1 MKIDTLVRRIKK
13 DWNVDKYPEDWNF
26 VIKEDEKIKA
36 KATPEFLKDH
46 RGLIFKNS
54 KEVNKIFL
62 TCFPSNYVLR
72 EIARNRNNNDVLLIS
87 HHPFDWNG
95 IDMGFIRYSDKEYRL
110 MEDRGIS
117 VMFMH
122 VPWDATRNDKDRVS
136 TGWGT
141 AKKLGMKVKGDFF
154 NYHGANCALYG
165 TLPVKT
171 MTSLEEHIKNR
182 LGNKKLNV
190 FRYGSDEVGLVGFV
204 PGGGNG
210 PDEME
215 EAHKLGVNTYLTGC
229 TNKSNHPYAVA
240 KSKEFLDL
248 AKEYKINVIGAS
260 HYLTEKW
267 AMQYSVPYFRKFKM
281 PVKFIEDLDQMKKLD

>member
-1 MKIDTLVRRIKK
+1 MKLDSLVRRIKK
-13 DWNVDKYPEDWNF
+13 DWNVDKYPEDWSF
-26 VIKEDEKIKA
+26 VMEGDEKLEA

-46 RGLIFKNS
+46 RGLIFNNS

-72 EIARNRNNNDVLLIS
+72 EIAKKNKDVLLIS

-95 IDMGFIRYSDKEYRL
+95 NEMGFIRYGDKEYRL

-122 VPWDATRNDKDRVS
+122 VPWDAVRNDKDRVS
-136 TGWGT
+136 TAWGS
-141 AKKLGMKVKGDFF
+141 AKKLNMNVKGKFQE
-154 NYHGANCALYG
+154 YHGATVSLYG

-171 MTSLEEHIKNR
+171 MDNLEKYIKNR

-190 FRYGSDEVGLVGFV
+190 FRYGSEEVGLVGFV

-210 PDEME
+210 PQEIE
-215 EAHKLGVNTYLTGC
+215 EAHEVGVNTYITGC
-229 TNKSNHPYAVA
+229 TNKCKHPYSVA

-267 AMQYSVPYFRKFKM
+267 AMQQSVPYFRKFKM
-281 PVKFIEDLDQMKKLD
+281 PVKFIEDFDQMKVLD